1 MVLIANFDGESEQV
15 LDIWE
20 TMVVKLLVS
29 LRRVQLPAVP
39 SRDSS
44 YLLYVN
50 LNSIYQIEIH
60 EICFVKDSVK
70 DLSVWNV

>member
-1 MVLIANFDGESEQV
+1 MVLIANFDGESEQAW
-15 LDIWE
+15 DIWE

-29 LRRVQLPAVP
+29 RRVQLPAVP
-39 SRDSS
+39 W
-44 YLLYVN
+44 LFLFTV
-50 LNSIYQIEIH
+50 SIYQIEIH

>member
-1 MVLIANFDGESEQV
+1 MANLSKC
-15 LDIWE
+15 E
-20 TMVVKLLVS
+20 TYEKQWWLNCWCHYVVFNCL
-29 LRRVQLPAVP
+29 P

-70 DLSVWNV
+70 DLSV